1 MRWDGAVVFVTG
13 ASGGV
18 GRAAAVSMARRG
30 AQVGLVARSASGI
43 DDTLAA
49 IGGRGASA
57 TADVGDARQVAD
69 AMAALEQRLGPPAVL
84 VCSAGIGAYGPW
96 LSTDL
101 DVFEAAMHT
110 NYFGALHAMHAVVG
124 GMVERGRGH
133 IVVVGSIAGHVG
145 VPLEAAYSAS
155 KFAVSGLVEAVAV
168 ELAPRGVAM
177 TLVSPGPINTGFFDS
192 RGEPYHRRFPRPM
205 RPERVAEAIVRAVE
219 HRRAEVVLPRRLR
232 VAMVVRALS
241 PSLYRRGAARA
252 LAGELRSS
260 IGSSDGARWRGGD
273 EGAPDRT

>member
-18 GRAAAVSMARRG
+18 GRAVAVSTARRG
-30 AQVGLVARSASGI
+30 ARVGLVARSVSGLAE
-43 DDTLAA
+43 TLAS
-49 IGGRGASA
+49 IGGRGACA

-69 AMAALEQRLGPPAVL
+69 AMTSLTEQLGPPAVL
-84 VCSAGIGAYGPW
+84 VCSAGIGAYGSW
-96 LSTDL
+96 LSTGL
-101 DVFEAAMHT
+101 DVFEATMRT
-110 NYFGALHAMHAVVG
+110 NYFGALNAVHAVAG
-124 GMVERGRGH
+124 GMVERGQGH

-155 KFAVSGLVEAVAV
+155 KFAVSGLAEALAI
-168 ELAPRGVAM
+168 ELAPLGVAI
-177 TLVSPGPINTGFFDS
+177 TLVSPGPINTGFFAA
-192 RGEPYHRRFPRPM
+192 RGEPYRRRFPRPM
-205 RPERVAEAIVRAVE
+205 PPERVAEAIVRAVE

-260 IGSSDGARWRGGD
+260 IRSPDGARWRDGD
-273 EGAPDRT
+273 GGAPDRA

>member
-18 GRAAAVSMARRG
+18 GRAVAVSMARRG
-30 AQVGLVARSASGI
+30 AGGPRSSFR
-43 DDTLAA
+43 
-49 IGGRGASA
+49 IGSRRHACRDRWKGASA
-57 TADVGDARQVAD
+57 AADVGDAGQVAD
-69 AMAALEQRLGPPAVL
+69 AMAALTERLGPPAVL
-84 VCSAGIGAYGPW
+84 VCNAGIGAYGSW
-96 LSTDL
+96 RSTSL
-101 DVFEAAMHT
+101 DVFEATMRT
-110 NYFGALHAMHAVVG
+110 NYFGALHAIHAVAG
-124 GMVERGRGH
+124 GMVERGQGH

-155 KFAVSGLVEAVAV
+155 KFAVSGLVEALAV
-168 ELAPRGVAM
+168 ELAPHGVGL
-177 TLVSPGPINTGFFDS
+177 TLVSPGPIDTGFFEA
-192 RGEPYHRRFPRPM
+192 RGEPYRRRSPRPM
-205 RPERVAEAIVRAVE
+205 PPERVAEAIVRAVE

-260 IGSSDGARWRGGD
+260 IGAPDGARWRDGD
-273 EGAPDRT
+273 GGAPDRA